1 MFWVIR
7 WTDAQSGDDKSI
19 VVEGE
24 SRSFAEL
31 AALKRGIPVAF
42 LGEAS
47 PVDIAIAREQK
58 LLWKYTPDPKH
69 TCFGRAVTYREL
81 VCLLVAGL
89 ATLMLLLHRQHVA
102 LSLF

>member
-7 WTDAQSGDDKSI
+7 WTDAQSGEDKSI

-31 AALKRGIPVAF
+31 VALKRGIPVAF
-42 LGEAS
+42 LGEARPS
-47 PVDIAIAREQK
+47 DIAVAREQK
-58 LLWKYTPDPKH
+58 LLWKYTPDPKY
-69 TCFGRAVTYREL
+69 TCFGRAVTAREI
-81 VCLLVAGL
+81 VCLMIAGL
-89 ATLMLLLHRQHVA
+89 ATLMLILHRQQVE